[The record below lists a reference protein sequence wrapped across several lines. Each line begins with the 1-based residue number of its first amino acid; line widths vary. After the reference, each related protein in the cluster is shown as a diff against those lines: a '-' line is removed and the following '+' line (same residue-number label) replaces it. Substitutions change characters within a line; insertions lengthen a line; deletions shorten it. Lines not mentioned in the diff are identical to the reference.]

1 MECLMEKER
10 QPQKM
15 EWSSKRNGLMEL
27 MLVYSDFYVL
37 TLLSKDLVNIF
48 DSQTIWKNKYQ
59 K

>member
-1 MECLMEKER
+1 MECLMEKEQ

-37 TLLSKDLVNIF
+37 TLFSKDFVNIF
-48 DSQTIWKNKYQ
+48 HSQTIRKNKYQ